1 MVPGTIVAWAPSND
15 YEKPPNKWVI
25 CDGRL
30 IEKGPWKGNK
40 TPDLTGAFLIGGN
53 QELVLDA
60 SGETMAKMNIKDD
73 FCFECGVN
81 QTNSETVRL
90 SFNVTYI
97 MKIPAYGLW

>member
-1 MVPGTIVAWAPSND
+1 MQPGTIVAWARSDD

-30 IEKGPWKGNK
+30 IETGPWKNK
-40 TPDLTGAFLIGGN
+40 ITPDLTGAFLIGGA
-53 QELVLDA
+53 QKLVLNGSD
-60 SGETMAKMNIKDD
+60 EILAKMNKDD

-81 QTNSETVRL
+81 QTDSETVRY